1 MSSIYGTFLTTDSQY
16 AADDV
21 RGLAMLVEP
30 NITKS
35 WDLFPEEGDS
45 TQTEIKWYDAVRYE
59 LSGNVGV
66 GGWNST
72 DTSALP
78 IDAALKSIVQIGDAL
93 RVGDEVV
100 VVASVNRTASTIDVH
115 ERGHGSTSGASHSAG
130 DDVYIIGSAHVESTV
145 NQDGLV
151 EDNVERK
158 NYMQLI
164 EEPVILSKTAK
175 NQANQDVNSRLDE
188 IRTKALSR
196 ALRKLN
202 LSLLL
207 GEASTRTA
215 TKPSSMGGLDY
226 WLRSTAG
233 AINEDFSGT
242 WTEDKFKAV
251 LRSIADRGGQATHI
265 ICSTA
270 QKAVFNA
277 LNASSVQTVRDE
289 RVAGGFITFY
299 EADALGTLEI
309 VADPS
314 LPDALGVMYVVNA
327 RKISKVWMT
336 DDTLRFAVEPA
347 NSRTIHETLQG
358 QVTLKIKDVVSD
370 HARIY
375 NF

>member
-1 MSSIYGTFLTTDSQY
+1 MSIFGTFLTTDSLY

-21 RGLAMLVEP
+21 RGLAVLVEP
-30 NITKS
+30 NITRS
-35 WDLFPEEGDS
+35 WDLFPDEGDS
-45 TQTEIKWYDAVRYE
+45 TQVEIKWYDAVRYE
-59 LSGNVGV
+59 LSGEVGT

-72 DTSALP
+72 DTAALP
-78 IDAALKSIVQIGDAL
+78 INAALTSIVQIGDAL

-100 VVASVNRTASTIDVH
+100 VVAAVNRSANTIDVH
-115 ERGHGSTSGASHSAG
+115 ERGFGSTSGASHSAA
-130 DDVYIIGSAHVESTV
+130 DDIYIIGSAHVESTV

-151 EDNVERK
+151 EDNTERK

-164 EEPVILSKTAK
+164 EEPVVLSVSAK
-175 NQANQDVNSRLDE
+175 NQANQDVSSRLDE
-188 IRTKALSR
+188 IRQKALSR
-196 ALRKLN
+196 GLRKLN

-207 GEASTRTA
+207 GEAAARTA
-215 TKPSSMGGLDY
+215 TKPGAMGGLDY
-226 WLRSTAG
+226 WLRTTSG
-233 AINEDFSGT
+233 AINDNYSGT
-242 WTEDKFKAV
+242 WTEDKFKAT
-251 LRSIADRGGQATHI
+251 LRRIADRGGQATHI

-289 RVAGGFITFY
+289 RTAGGFITYY

-314 LPDALGVMYVVNA
+314 LPDDLGVMYVVNA

-336 DDTLRFAVEPA
+336 GDSLRFEVEPS
-347 NSRTIHETLQG
+347 NSRTIRETLQG
-358 QVTLKIKDVVSD
+358 QVTIKVKDVVTD

>member
-1 MSSIYGTFLTTDSQY
+1 MSAIYGTFLTTDSLY

-21 RGLAMLVEP
+21 RGLAILVEP

-35 WDLFPEEGDS
+35 WDLFPEDS
-45 TQTEIKWYDAVRYE
+45 DSSQTEIKWYDAVRYE
-59 LSGNVGV
+59 LSGEVGV
-66 GGWNST
+66 AGWNST
-72 DTSALP
+72 DTAALP
-78 IDAALKSIVQIGDAL
+78 VTAALTSIVQIGDAL

-100 VVASVNRTASTIDVH
+100 VVANVNRSANTIDVH
-115 ERGHGSTSGASHSAG
+115 ERGFGSTSGASHSSG
-130 DDVYIIGSAHVESTV
+130 DDIYIIGSAHVESTV

-164 EEPVILSKTAK
+164 EEPVVLSVSAK
-175 NQANQDVNSRLDE
+175 NQKNQDVTSRLDE

-207 GEASTRTA
+207 GEAAARTA
-215 TKPSSMGGLDY
+215 TKPGSMGGLDY
-226 WLRSTAG
+226 WLRTTSG
-233 AINEDFSGT
+233 AINDDYSGT
-242 WTEDKFKAV
+242 WTEAKFKAT
-251 LRSIADRGGQATHI
+251 LQRIADRGGLATHI

-289 RVAGGFITFY
+289 RTAGGFITFY

-336 DDTLRFAVEPA
+336 EDSLRFEAEPA

-358 QVTLKIKDVVSD
+358 QVTLKIKDVVTD
-370 HARIY
+370 HARIF